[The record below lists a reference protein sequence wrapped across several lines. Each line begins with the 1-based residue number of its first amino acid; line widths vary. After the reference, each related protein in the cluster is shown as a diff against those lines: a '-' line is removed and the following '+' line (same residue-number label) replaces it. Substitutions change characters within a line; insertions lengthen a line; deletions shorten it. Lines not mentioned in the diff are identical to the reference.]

1 PPPPAPPP
9 PAPPPGPPPRS
20 TTPGADTADIEA
32 TVDDYRAALGDLNPF
47 EPANFSD
54 GRRQINWDAAPD
66 AISAPNEFPFDF
78 FNFNASPRARGIEF
92 TTNGDGFQLSATEE
106 SGEGIEFANINLNAP
121 DYFDTFSAERLF
133 TPVGS
138 NEVDAHFFDPATQ
151 SGSALTTGF
160 GAVFTDV
167 DLENVTGIRYYDED
181 NKLVYAQAVPHVEG
195 NLQETL
201 SFAGLKFDS
210 ACISR
215 VRLVNGNTILG
226 ENTSDDP
233 ANGADLVV
241 MDDFIYGEPQPS
253 QLNVNQSINIVNV
266 KNQFSAEPQ
275 ENAEFGVFTIMATF
289 KNVGDEPIQNISFEV
304 AELSNGNTL
313 LNSTNGELSVGAN
326 VQIPGSELGSDAVL
340 APGES
345 FVATFEIGINQF
357 RPFTLLVNA
366 FGTIGEGVEG
376 TIDLGWNYQMDSN
389 PAAPDAEETA
399 TTSTTIF
406 LPFITR

>member
-1 PPPPAPPP
+1 M
-9 PAPPPGPPPRS
+9 
-20 TTPGADTADIEA
+20 
-32 TVDDYRAALGDLNPF
+32 
-47 EPANFSD
+47 
-54 GRRQINWDAAPD
+54 
-66 AISAPNEFPFDF
+66 
-78 FNFNASPRARGIEF
+78 
-92 TTNGDGFQLSATEE
+92 
-106 SGEGIEFANINLNAP
+106 
-121 DYFDTFSAERLF
+121 
-133 TPVGS
+133 
-138 NEVDAHFFDPATQ
+138 DAHFFDPATQ
-151 SGSALTTGF
+151 SGSALTTSF

-313 LNSTNGELSVGAN
+313 LNSTNGELGVGAN

-376 TIDLGWNYQMDSN
+376 TLDLGWNYQMDSN

-406 LPFITR
+406 LPYISR